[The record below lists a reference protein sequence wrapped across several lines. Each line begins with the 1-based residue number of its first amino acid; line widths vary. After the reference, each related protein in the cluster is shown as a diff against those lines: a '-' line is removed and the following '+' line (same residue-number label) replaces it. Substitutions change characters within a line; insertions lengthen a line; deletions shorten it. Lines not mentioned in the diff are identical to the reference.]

1 MPDSL
6 TVTNNTAGQQ
16 PATTD
21 ASGAALQQT
30 RDSAALGVHTD
41 LPPASASQD
50 DLMAF
55 LRSESAG
62 PDYQANATKP
72 SVGHTLSL
80 ALIIVVCIVLAGV
93 LLVFYK
99 KLFDRRLNRPA

>member
-16 PATTD
+16 PA
-21 ASGAALQQT
+21 ANNNSGSTLQQT
-30 RDSAALGVHTD
+30 RDSEALGVHTD
-41 LPPASASQD
+41 LPAASASQD

-62 PDYQANATKP
+62 PNYQGTVGKP
-72 SVGHTLSL
+72 SIGHTLGL
-80 ALIIVVCIVLAGV
+80 AVIITACIVLAGA

-99 KLFDRRLNRPA
+99 RLFTRRLSKTA